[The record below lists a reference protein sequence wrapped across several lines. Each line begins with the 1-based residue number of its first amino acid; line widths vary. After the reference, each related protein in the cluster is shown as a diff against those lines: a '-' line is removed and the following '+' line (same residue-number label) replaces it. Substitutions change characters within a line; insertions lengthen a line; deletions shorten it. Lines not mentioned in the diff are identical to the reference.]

1 MELLNIK
8 EYTKD
13 WKAEMA
19 YEISKMAQ
27 APTLSIY
34 QVGDNEAS
42 NRYVRNKLKDCA
54 EVGIRATHKLYD
66 ESVTEEE
73 LMEDIYYRDN
83 SDGIIVQLPLPPHID
98 AKRIARAIPVEKDV
112 DGFREGS
119 PFMCCTPGGI
129 IQYLDSCGF
138 RYEGSNAVV
147 IGRSEIV
154 GRPMARYL
162 VDRHCTVTIC
172 HSKTSRNYLYTLL
185 NWADLVICAV
195 GKRGVFRSSEV
206 DPKTVV
212 IDVGINFDE
221 NGKLCGD
228 VINDIGSANVTPV
241 PGGVGLLTRC
251 QLLANTIQAAKGV

>member
-13 WKAEMA
+13 WKAEIA

-42 NRYVRNKLKDCA
+42 NRYVRNKLKDCE

-83 SDGIIVQLPLPPHID
+83 SNGIIVQLPLPPHID

-138 RYEGSNAVV
+138 RYEGDGLLNDNERLFGHVMRGNTALCNLKN
-147 IGRSEIV
+147 GNTTYEAL
-154 GRPMARYL
+154 PYL
-162 VDRHCTVTIC
+162 VRALYDEGDIDRAYAYLMCTMEDANTYPSRRLALDV
-172 HSKTSRNYLYTLL
+172 SKY
-185 NWADLVICAV
+185 
-195 GKRGVFRSSEV
+195 F
-206 DPKTVV
+206 P
-212 IDVGINFDE
+212 
-221 NGKLCGD
+221 
-228 VINDIGSANVTPV
+228 VINASYTAHKEHLAHHE
-241 PGGVGLLTRC
+241 PGCALL
-251 QLLANTIQAAKGV
+251 L